1 MALDDTN
8 RLVNRVRLGRTKAVG
23 IFSLIAAAPPILEA
37 ETASIETGLVSD
49 VKPLLEEYCFACH
62 SDEKTKG
69 DVNLRRLL
77 DGESIAEHFKT
88 WELVI
93 DMLEF
98 EDMPPEEE
106 PQPTADQRAQI
117 IDSLGAIIEKTV
129 HLNAGDPGPVT
140 LRRLTSAEYAYTIKD
155 LTGLDLSLE
164 KSFVGE
170 AVGGE
175 GFSNVGEVQF
185 VQDAILERYL
195 EAAKTV
201 ASHAIVGSGPLGFYQ
216 DPGKTG
222 QEISAINRIKR
233 LYRQHGFRTGAGEG
247 AKAYGLEQ
255 YGRAFFAAWRFKHRS
270 EQEIERLSLSSL
282 AKEEGISTEFLT
294 HIWET
299 LNDSTPSFP
308 SSEIVHAWQNLPEAN
323 SASSAAIREQ
333 CAQLY
338 DRLFSWQKTLA
349 ASTQDDEEYPVL
361 TDDPFKAN
369 RSHNFAVRLNAAE
382 GTDINAFEIRVR
394 TADSS
399 SSLSPAVLWKNP
411 RIDYRDADGK
421 TQSQPLAEMVT
432 SETAKEL
439 QFGRGVGDSS
449 IDAHDFLISGGK
461 SLTIRFVEPEGS
473 GRAVFK
479 SEAIIDVES
488 GDDTLVRCEVTDGSN
503 TRETAASTGAASA
516 LLADPGSPNLPQWET
531 GIREFARNL
540 AQVSHGEPTPSDRDW
555 IPEPFD
561 NTYNKPERN
570 YFHTAIK
577 YHRDDRFLMENM
589 LGPNLREELERAW
602 TDLLT
607 AFDYHDT
614 IFRFVLKKY
623 QIEAP
628 GTAIEAVD
636 RSWINQQGQP
646 ERGYLLNLYE
656 DFHAKQA
663 RLESARTGHL
673 LDVVAFAEEA
683 WRKPLTSLQRQRLS
697 DFYDYLVGEK
707 EQSHE
712 GAIRSLIARVLVA
725 PDFLYRV
732 ESPEKPAPIVALS
745 DFALATRLSY
755 FLWSS
760 KPDKAL
766 LDAAVRG
773 ELVDPDNL
781 VNHAKRMLADPKAR
795 RLATEFFGQWFGFYR
810 FDDFTGI
817 DAEHFPGFS
826 VDLKASLYD
835 ESVSFFEY
843 IVAQDRPLDEVLFA
857 DYTFLNRSLAK
868 HYGIPWEE
876 SDDSPRDS
884 LIRVEGVGD
893 YNRGGL
899 LRQGS
904 ILAVT
909 SAPLRT
915 SAVKRGDWVLRR
927 VLGTPTPPPP
937 ADAGSIPAEES
948 TGDGLTLRERLEA
961 HRSDES
967 CVNCHMRIDPLG
979 FALEQYDPVG
989 QWRENYGDGGA
1000 IDTSGILKDGTEITG
1015 FSGLSDYLNRE
1026 KATFHRNLSLKLL
1039 GYALGRS
1046 EIVSDRLLIDKMMES
1061 LNSDNRLSSLVA
1073 LIVASEQFRHQ
1084 RGNPSEYAQN

>member
-1 MALDDTN
+1 MAD
-8 RLVNRVRLGRTKAVG
+8 RAKLGLARAVWLPVLFVASSVLASAENPD
-23 IFSLIAAAPPILEA
+23 FSLRLDA
-37 ETASIETGLVSD
+37 E
-49 VKPLLEEYCFACH
+49 VKPLVEEYCLSCH

-69 DVNLRRLL
+69 EINLELL
-77 DGESIAEHFKT
+77 LSGESVAEHFKT

-106 PQPTADQRAQI
+106 PQPSAEQRAQVAA
-117 IDSLGAIIEKTV
+117 SLGEIIQQTV

-155 LTGLDLSLE
+155 LTGLDLNLE

-185 VQDAILERYL
+185 IQDATLERYL

-201 ASHAIVGSGPLGFYQ
+201 ASHAIIGSGPLVFYQ

-255 YGRAFFAAWRFKHRS
+255 YENAFFAAWRYQCRS
-270 EQEIERLSLSSL
+270 EHELERMSL
-282 AKEEGISTEFLT
+282 ASLAEEGGLSEGFLS

-299 LNDSTPSFP
+299 LNDPNPSFP
-308 SSEIVHAWQNLPEAN
+308 SSEIVQAWRDLPGPEEADYTEV
-323 SASSAAIREQ
+323 REK
-333 CAQLY
+333 CAELY

-382 GTDINAFEIRVR
+382 GSDFNAFDIRVR
-394 TADSS
+394 TADSN
-399 SSLSPAVLWKNP
+399 SSLRPAVLWKNP
-411 RIDYRDADGK
+411 RIEFRDTNGK
-421 TQSQPLAEMVT
+421 TQSRPLADMVT
-432 SETAKEL
+432 ADTAQAL
-439 QFGRGVGDSS
+439 RFGRGVEDTS
-449 IDAHDFLISGGK
+449 IDAHDFLILGDQI
-461 SLTIRFVEPEGS
+461 LTVQFIEPEGS
-473 GRAVFK
+473 GRSVFK
-479 SEAIIDVES
+479 AEAIIDVES
-488 GDDTLVRCEVTDGSN
+488 GDDTLVRCEVTDGSFG
-503 TRETAASTGAASA
+503 RETVSSTGAASA
-516 LLADPGSPNLPQWET
+516 LLASPESPNLPEWET
-531 GIREFARNL
+531 GIRDFARNL
-540 AQVSHGEPTPSDRDW
+540 AQVSHREPTPSDQDW
-555 IPEPFD
+555 IPAPFD

-577 YHRDDRFLMENM
+577 YHRDDRFLRENM
-589 LGPNLREELERAW
+589 LGPKPNEELDRAW

-614 IFRFVLKKY
+614 IFRFILKKY
-623 QIEAP
+623 EIEAP
-628 GTAIEAVD
+628 GTTID
-636 RSWINQQGQP
+636 SIDSNWIAQQEYPQK
-646 ERGYLLNLYE
+646 GYLKNLYE
-656 DFHAKQA
+656 DYHDKREQ
-663 RLESARTGHL
+663 LESAHSGHIS
-673 LDVVAFAEEA
+673 DVVAFAENA
-683 WRKPLTSLQRQRLS
+683 WRKPLSNAQQQRLRE
-697 DFYDYLVGEK
+697 FYEYLIEDK
-707 EQSHE
+707 EQDHQ

-725 PDFLYRV
+725 PDFLYKV
-732 ESPEKPAPIVALS
+732 ESPDKQAPIVALS
-745 DFALATRLSY
+745 DFALANRLSY

-760 KPDKAL
+760 KPDKEL
-766 LDAAVRG
+766 LNAAMSG
-773 ELVDPDNL
+773 DLSDPDVL
-781 VNHAKRMLADPKAR
+781 VKHAKRMLSHPNAR
-795 RLATEFFGQWFGFYR
+795 RMATEFFGQWFGFYR
-810 FDDFTGI
+810 FDDFMGI
-817 DAEHFPGFS
+817 DSGHFPDFS
-826 VDLKASLYD
+826 GELKSSLYD

-843 IVAQDRPLDEVLFA
+843 IVTQDRPLNEILFA
-857 DYTFLNRSLAK
+857 DYTFLNGSLAE
-868 HYGIPWEE
+868 HYGIPWKAGENE
-876 SDDSPRDS
+876 SRDS
-884 LIRVEGVGD
+884 LIRVEGVSE
-893 YNRGGL
+893 YHRGGL

-915 SAVKRGDWVLRR
+915 SAVKRGDWILKR

-948 TGDGLTLRERLEA
+948 TGDGLTLRERLEV
-961 HRSDES
+961 HRSDDS

-989 QWRENYGDGGA
+989 QWRESYGDGGA

-1015 FSGLSDYLNRE
+1015 FSGLSEYLNKE
-1026 KATFHRNLSLKLL
+1026 KATFHRNLSRKLL

-1046 EIVSDRLLIDKMMES
+1046 EIVSDRLLIDKMLES
-1061 LNSDNRLSSLVA
+1061 LETVNRLSSLVA
-1073 LIVASEQFRHQ
+1073 LIVTSEQFRNQ
-1084 RGNPSEYAQN
+1084 RGNPAEYAQN

>member
-1 MALDDTN
+1 MTDSDRIQVTNCLSVQRLAAVCVTFILPAALSLAAEETSDLD
-8 RLVNRVRLGRTKAVG
+8 RL
-23 IFSLIAAAPPILEA
+23 
-37 ETASIETGLVSD
+37 LVSD
-49 VKPLLEEYCFACH
+49 VKPVVEEYCLACH

-69 DVNLRRLL
+69 DVNLQRLL

-98 EDMPPEEE
+98 GDMPPEEE
-106 PQPTADQRAQI
+106 PQPSERQRMQVV
-117 IDSLGAIIEKTV
+117 DSLSEIIEKTV
-129 HLNAGDPGPVT
+129 RLNAGDPGPVT

-155 LTGLDLSLE
+155 LTGLDLDLE

-185 VQDAILERYL
+185 IQDAMLERYL
-195 EAAKTV
+195 EAAKKV
-201 ASHAIVGSGPLGFYQ
+201 ASHAIIGAGSLVFYQ

-222 QEISAINRIKR
+222 QEISAINRIKT

-247 AKAYGLEQ
+247 AKAYGLDQ
-255 YGRAFFAAWRFKHRS
+255 YDKAFLAAWRFKHRS
-270 EQEIERLSLSSL
+270 GQELEKLSLAAL
-282 AKEEGISTEFLT
+282 AAQESISVEFLT

-299 LNDSTPSFP
+299 LNEPIPSFP
-308 SSEIVHAWQNLPEAN
+308 SSEIIQAWRALPGPENAEV
-323 SASSAAIREQ
+323 AVVRQQ
-333 CAQLY
+333 CSQLY
-338 DRLFSWQKTLA
+338 DKLFSWQKTLA

-382 GTDINAFEIRVR
+382 GTVYNAFEIRVR

-411 RIDYRDADGK
+411 RIEYRDADGK
-421 TQSQPLAEMVT
+421 TQSKPLAEMVT
-432 SETAKEL
+432 AETAKEL
-439 QFGRGVGDSS
+439 AFGQGIGGAT
-449 IDAHDFLISGGK
+449 IGGQDFLTYGGK
-461 SLTIRFVEPEGS
+461 VLTIRFREPEGS

-479 SEAIIDVES
+479 AEAIIDVES
-488 GDDTLVRCEVTDGSN
+488 GDDCLVRCEVTDGSN
-503 TRETAASTGAASA
+503 ARETAASTGAASA
-516 LLADPGSPNLPQWET
+516 LLASPDSPNLPEWET
-531 GIREFARNL
+531 GIRDFARNL
-540 AQVSHGEPTPSDRDW
+540 AQVSHREPTPSDRDW
-555 IPEPFD
+555 IPAPFD
-561 NTYNKPERN
+561 NAYNKPERN

-577 YHRDDRFLMENM
+577 YHRDDRFLRENM
-589 LGPNLREELERAW
+589 IGPEQRAELEQAW

-628 GTAIEAVD
+628 GTTIEAVD

-646 ERGYLLNLYE
+646 QRGYLLTLYE
-656 DFHAKQA
+656 DFHGKQK
-663 RLESARTGHL
+663 RLVLAQSGHL
-673 LDVVAFAEEA
+673 RDVVSFAEEA
-683 WRKPLTSLQRQRLS
+683 WRKPLTKLQRQRLS
-697 DFYDYLVGEK
+697 DFYDYLVDEK
-707 EQSHE
+707 GQDHE

-725 PDFLYRV
+725 PDFLYRI
-732 ESPEKPAPIVALS
+732 ERPAKEAPIVALS
-745 DFALATRLSY
+745 DFALANRLSY

-760 KPDKAL
+760 KPDKTL
-766 LDAAVRG
+766 LDAAARG
-773 ELVDPDNL
+773 ELTDPDRL
-781 VNHAKRMLADPKAR
+781 VAHAKRMLADRKAR

-810 FDDFTGI
+810 FDGFTGI

-843 IVAQDRPLDEVLFA
+843 IVAQDRPLDEILFA
-857 DYTFLNRSLAK
+857 DYTFLNGSLAE
-868 HYGIPWEE
+868 HYGIPWEK
-876 SDDSPRDS
+876 SDERSQDS
-884 LIRVEGVGD
+884 LIRVEGVSD

-915 SAVKRGDWVLRR
+915 SAVKRGDWILKR

-967 CVNCHMRIDPLG
+967 CVNCHVRIDPLG

-1015 FSGLSDYLNRE
+1015 FSGLSDYLDRE
-1026 KATFHRNLSLKLL
+1026 KATFHRNLSRKLL

-1061 LNSDNRLSSLVA
+1061 LDSDNRLSSLVA
-1073 LIVASEQFRHQ
+1073 LIVTSEQFRHQ
-1084 RGNPSEYAQN
+1084 RGNPPEYAKS

>member
-1 MALDDTN
+1 MQVIDWFRVDRMMALC
-8 RLVNRVRLGRTKAVG
+8 LPL
-23 IFSLIAAAPPILEA
+23 LIATTPPAEAAEN
-37 ETASIETGLVSD
+37 SNFDSRLVSD

-69 DVNLRRLL
+69 DVNLQRLL

-106 PQPTADQRAQI
+106 PQPSADQRAQVI
-117 IDSLGAIIEKTV
+117 ESLGEIIEKTV

-155 LTGLDLSLE
+155 LTGLDLDLE

-195 EAAKTV
+195 EAAKKV
-201 ASHAIVGSGPLGFYQ
+201 ASHAIVGSGPLVFYQ

-255 YGRAFFAAWRFKHRS
+255 YEKAFFAAWRFKHRS
-270 EQEIERLSLSSL
+270 GQEIEKVSL
-282 AKEEGISTEFLT
+282 ASLAAQEGISVEFLT

-299 LNDSTPSFP
+299 LSDGKPTFP
-308 SSEIVHAWQNLPEAN
+308 SSEIIQSWQSLPGPGRADEAFV
-323 SASSAAIREQ
+323 REQ
-333 CAQLY
+333 CRQLY
-338 DRLFSWQKTLA
+338 DKLFSWQKTLA

-382 GTDINAFEIRVR
+382 GSDFNAFEIRVR
-394 TADSS
+394 TADSNS
-399 SSLSPAVLWKNP
+399 SQSPAVLWKNP
-411 RIDYRDADGK
+411 RIEFRDSDGK
-421 TQSQPLAEMVT
+421 AQSMPLADMVT
-432 SETAKEL
+432 EDTAKAL
-439 QFGRGVGDSS
+439 RFGQGVGGAS
-449 IDAHDFLISGGK
+449 IDAHDFLVLGDQM
-461 SLTIRFVEPEGS
+461 LTIHFVEPEGS

-479 SEAIIDVES
+479 AAAIIDVES
-488 GDDTLVRCEVTDGSN
+488 GDDTLVRCEVTDGSFG
-503 TRETAASTGAASA
+503 RETISSTGAASA
-516 LLADPGSPNLPQWET
+516 LLASPDSPNLPEWET
-531 GIREFARNL
+531 GIRDFARNL
-540 AQVSHGEPTPSDRDW
+540 AQVSHREPTPSDRDW
-555 IPEPFD
+555 IPAPFD

-577 YHRDDRFLMENM
+577 YHRDDRFLIENM

-628 GTAIEAVD
+628 GTAIEAAD
-636 RSWINQQGQP
+636 PPWISQQGEPQ
-646 ERGYLLNLYE
+646 RGYLLNLYE

-683 WRKPLTSLQRQRLS
+683 WRKPLTELQRERLS
-697 DFYDYLVGEK
+697 DFYEYLVDEK
-707 EQSHE
+707 QQNHE
-712 GAIRSLIARVLVA
+712 SAIRSLIARVLVA

-732 ESPEKPAPIVALS
+732 EAPKKQAPIVALS
-745 DFALATRLSY
+745 DFALANRLSY

-781 VNHAKRMLADPKAR
+781 AAQAKRMLADPKSR

-826 VDLKASLYD
+826 VDLKVSLYD

-843 IVAQDRPLDEVLFA
+843 IIAQDRPLDEILFA
-857 DYTFLNRSLAK
+857 DYTFLNGSLAE

-876 SDDSPRDS
+876 SDEPSQDS
-884 LIRVEGVGD
+884 LIRVEGVSD

-1015 FSGLSDYLNRE
+1015 FSGLADYLGRE
-1026 KATFHRNLSLKLL
+1026 KATFHRNLSRKLL

-1061 LNSDNRLSSLVA
+1061 LDSDNRLSTLVA
-1073 LIVASEQFRHQ
+1073 LIVTSEQFRHQ
-1084 RGNPSEYAQN
+1084 RGNPPEYAQN